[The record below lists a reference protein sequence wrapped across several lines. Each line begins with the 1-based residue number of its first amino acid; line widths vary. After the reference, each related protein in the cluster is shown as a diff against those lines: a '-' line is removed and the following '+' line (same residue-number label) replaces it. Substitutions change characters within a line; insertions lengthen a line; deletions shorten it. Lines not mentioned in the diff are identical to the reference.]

1 VDDAGRLEGRAR
13 TACEAR
19 RMEWLNS
26 IRGFF
31 HEVLVEFRKVSWPSR
46 REVIGSTTV
55 VIVVVLVLAVF
66 LAAVDVALSRL
77 VGLVLR

>member
-1 VDDAGRLEGRAR
+1 
-13 TACEAR
+13 
-19 RMEWLNS
+19 MEFLRK
-26 IRGFF
+26 IREFF
-31 HEVLVEFRKVSWPSR
+31 HDVLVEFRKVSWPSR

-77 VGLVLR
+77 VGFILR

>member
-1 VDDAGRLEGRAR
+1 
-13 TACEAR
+13 
-19 RMEWLNS
+19 MEWLS
-26 IRGFF
+26 KVRGFF

-46 REVIGSTTV
+46 REVMGSTTV